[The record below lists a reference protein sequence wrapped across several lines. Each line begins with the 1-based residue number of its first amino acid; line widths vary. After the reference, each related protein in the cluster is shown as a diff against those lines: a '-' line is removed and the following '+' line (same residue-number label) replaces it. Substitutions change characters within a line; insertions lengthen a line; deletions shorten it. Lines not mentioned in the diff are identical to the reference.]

1 MRGRTIAAGA
11 ALAAAGISAWERLNP
26 KACPYGQ
33 RWMVQ
38 APRPLITRP
47 RLLEALEPAPGEEL
61 LDLGPGTGYY
71 SLTVARALGAEG
83 TLHLFDLQQE
93 MLDHTMREAERHGVR
108 NLEPRQGDAREL
120 PYGDDSLDGAYL
132 ITVLGEIPEGDRA
145 LEELRRVVRPGGRVV
160 FGEVILDPH
169 IVTLGKL
176 RERCE
181 AAGLRYDRHVGNALG
196 YFARFSPQR

>member
-1 MRGRTIAAGA
+1 MRARRIAAGV
-11 ALAAAGISAWERLNP
+11 ALAGAGISAWERLHP

-33 RWMVQ
+33 RFMVQ

-47 RLLEALEPAPGEEL
+47 RLLEVLDPEPGEQI

-71 SLTVARALGAEG
+71 SLTVAERLGPDG
-83 TLHLFDLQQE
+83 VLHVFDLQQE
-93 MLDHTMREAERHGVR
+93 MLDHTMRAAAENGLA
-108 NLEPRQGDAREL
+108 NLRPEQGDARRL
-120 PYGDDSLDGAYL
+120 PYHTDSLDGAFL
-132 ITVLGEIPEGDRA
+132 ITVLGEIPDGDRA

-181 AAGLRYDRHVGNALG
+181 AAGLRYERHVGNALG
-196 YFARFSPQR
+196 YFARFAVR